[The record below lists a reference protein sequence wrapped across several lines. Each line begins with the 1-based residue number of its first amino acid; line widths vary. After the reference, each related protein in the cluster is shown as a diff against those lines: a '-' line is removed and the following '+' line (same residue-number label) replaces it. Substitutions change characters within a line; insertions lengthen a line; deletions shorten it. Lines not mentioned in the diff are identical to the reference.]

1 MKALML
7 LAVYEGFSGAK
18 RGVRSV
24 LMRTVPSRRADA
36 VGSSG
41 PKSREDPSLWNDHC
55 MTWHCNSWYISATVK
70 CWRCYHDDNCSRLA
84 STSITRGWIV
94 LTGGWTSS
102 TSFNPIFII
111 QSIHSNRYSILSN
124 QSHLYNPIKPT
135 HESNPSNPT
144 HPLSIDDT
152 RRNQLGSI
160 PWLGFLSQQI
170 QGLI

>member
-1 MKALML
+1 MKALLL
-7 LAVYEGFSGAK
+7 LAVYEGFSDAK
-18 RGVRSV
+18 RGVWSV
-24 LMRTVPSRRADA
+24 SMRTVPSRRA

-41 PKSREDPSLWNDHC
+41 CEDPISLWNEIC
-55 MTWHCNSWYISATVK
+55 MTWHGNSWYISATVK

-84 STSITRGWIV
+84 STSITRGWIL

-102 TSFNPIFII
+102 NSFNPIFII

-160 PWLGFLSQQI
+160 PWLGFLNQQT